1 MLGRGEGMFILE
13 DRKLIETKFHNEQ
26 EIEDLVIANSEH
38 FFGPSSVLIPKA
50 KIRTKDGFGT
60 IPDGFAVDIASRV
73 WYVVEVELG
82 HHSVWTHIAPQVTK
96 QLLAVSR
103 PETRQLLTEL
113 LVQMVTDDGA
123 VKEKFEDEGIKE
135 IDIRKVLG
143 DIFEKPPIIGMPIDA
158 VSNDLREWAETL
170 KNDVR
175 LWIVKKYA
183 QFGAPEIIAYDIPEE
198 YRPVLDT
205 TDRNDQPK
213 SGIRT
218 YDVSLADLVNAG
230 LLGEGIELTLSYK
243 PRGGK
248 RKTYKGVITSDGSI
262 TVLGQN
268 YSSLSYAALACIQ
281 DAGSERT
288 TVNGWTSW
296 RTQSG
301 RILSDI
307 RSEYLENKERE
318 AEQLDEEDG

>member
-1 MLGRGEGMFILE
+1 MIILE
-13 DRKLIETKFHNEQ
+13 DRKLIENKFRNEQ

-38 FFGPSSVLIPKA
+38 FFGPASVLIPKA
-50 KIRTKDGFGT
+50 KIKTKDGFGT
-60 IPDGFAVDIASRV
+60 VPDGFAVDLASRV
-73 WYVVEVELG
+73 WYVVEAELG
-82 HHSVWTHIAPQVTK
+82 YHNVWTHIAPQVTK

-113 LVQMVTDDGA
+113 LVQMVTEDA
-123 VKEKFEDEGIKE
+123 TVKEKFEDERIKE
-135 IDIRKVLG
+135 IDIRKVLAE
-143 DIFEKPPIIGMPIDA
+143 IFDKPPIIGMPIDK
-158 VSNDLREWAETL
+158 VSDDLREWAETL

-183 QFGAPEIIAYDIPEE
+183 QFGAPNIIAYDIPEE

-205 TDRNDQPK
+205 TGRNDQPK

-218 YDVSLADLVNAG
+218 YDVSLSDLLDAG
-230 LLGEGIELTLSYK
+230 FLSEGDELTLAYK

-248 RKTYKGVITSDGSI
+248 RRTYTGILSDDGSLN
-262 TVLGQN
+262 VLNQS

-281 DAGSERT
+281 DAGSDRT

-296 RTQSG
+296 KTKNGNFLAQ
-301 RILSDI
+301 I
-307 RSEYLENKERE
+307 RSEYLDQKEEE
-318 AEQLDEEDG
+318 AEQSLRGDA

>member
-1 MLGRGEGMFILE
+1 MIILE
-13 DRKLIETKFHNEQ
+13 DRKLIEAKFRNEQ
-26 EIEDLVIANSEH
+26 EIEDLVLANSEH

-50 KIRTKDGFGT
+50 KIKTHDGFGT
-60 IPDGFAVDIASRV
+60 IPDGFAVDLASCV
-73 WYVVEVELG
+73 WYVVEAELA

-113 LVQMVTDDGA
+113 LVQMVTDDPT

-143 DIFEKPPIIGMPIDA
+143 DILEGSPIIGMPIDS
-158 VSNDLREWAETL
+158 VSKDLREWAETL

-175 LWIVKKYA
+175 LWIVKKYS
-183 QFGAPEIIAYDIPEE
+183 QFGAPDVVAYDIPEE

-213 SGIRT
+213 SGIQT
-218 YDVSLADLVNAG
+218 YDVSLTDLVNAG
-230 LLGEGIELTLSYK
+230 LLSEGDVVFLSYK

-248 RKTYKGVITSDGSI
+248 RKTYKGGISADGSI
-262 TVLGQN
+262 TVMDQN

-281 DAGSERT
+281 DSGSSRT

-296 RTQSG
+296 KTQG
-301 RILSDI
+301 GAFLSEI
-307 RSEYLENKERE
+307 RAKYLADKESE
-318 AEQLDEEDG
+318 AEQSGGEVRS

>member
-1 MLGRGEGMFILE
+1 MIILD
-13 DRKLIETKFHNEQ
+13 DRKLIETKFQNEQ
-26 EIEDLVIANSEH
+26 EIENLVIANSEH
-38 FFGPSSVLIPKA
+38 FFGPSSVFIPKA
-50 KIRTKDGFGT
+50 KIKTTDGSGT
-60 IPDGFAVDIASRV
+60 IPDGFAVDIASRI
-73 WYVVEVELG
+73 WYVVEAELA

-103 PETRQLLTEL
+103 TETRQLLTEIM
-113 LVQMVTDDGA
+113 VQMVTSDESI
-123 VKEKFEDEGIKE
+123 KEKFEDEGIKE

-143 DIFEKPPIIGMPIDA
+143 DIFEKAPIIGMPIDA

-175 LWIVKKYA
+175 LWIVKKYS
-183 QFGAPEIIAYDIPEE
+183 QFGAPANIAYEIPEE

-205 TDRNDQPK
+205 TERDDQPK

-218 YDVSLADLVNAG
+218 YDVSLADLVNSG
-230 LLGEGIELTLSYK
+230 MLSEDTELILNYK
-243 PRGGK
+243 PRGGNQ
-248 RKTYKGVITSDGSI
+248 RTYKGALSSDGSI

-281 DAGSERT
+281 DAGSDRT

-296 RTQSG
+296 KTQDG
-301 RILSDI
+301 RLLAQL
-307 RSEYLENKERE
+307 RSEYLAKKEKE
-318 AEQLDEEDG
+318 AEQSDG

>member
-1 MLGRGEGMFILE
+1 MIILE
-13 DRKLIETKFHNEQ
+13 DRKLIETKFRNEQ
-26 EIEDLVIANSEH
+26 EIEDLVIINSEH
-38 FFGPSSVLIPKA
+38 FFGPSSIFIPKA
-50 KIRTKDGFGT
+50 RIKTKDGFGT

-73 WYVVEVELG
+73 WYVVEAELG

-103 PETRQLLTEL
+103 PETRQLLTEM
-113 LVQMVTDDGA
+113 LVQMITEDES

-143 DIFEKPPIIGMPIDA
+143 EIFEKSPIIGMPIDS

-175 LWIVKKYA
+175 LWIVKKYS
-183 QFGAPEIIAYDIPEE
+183 QFGAPEVTAYDIPEE

-205 TDRNDQPK
+205 TDRNDQTK

-218 YDVSLADLVNAG
+218 YEISLADLVNAG
-230 LLGEGIELTLSYK
+230 HLKKGSELTLNYK

-248 RKTYKGVITSDGSI
+248 RKTYTGILESDGSI

-281 DAGSERT
+281 DAGSNRT

-296 RTQSG
+296 KTRDG
-301 RILSDI
+301 KLLSNI
-307 RSEYLENKERE
+307 RSQYLEEKEKE
-318 AEQLDEEDG
+318 AEQLEEDG

>member
-1 MLGRGEGMFILE
+1 MIILD
-13 DRKLIETKFHNEQ
+13 DRKLIETKFLNEQ

-50 KIRTKDGFGT
+50 KIKTTDGFGT
-60 IPDGFAVDIASRV
+60 IPDGFAIDLASRI
-73 WYVVEVELG
+73 WYVVEAELG

-103 PETRQLLTEL
+103 TETRQLLTEI
-113 LVQMVTDDGA
+113 LVQMVTSDKS

-135 IDIRKVLG
+135 INIRKVLG
-143 DIFEKPPIIGMPIDA
+143 DIFEKAPIIGMPIDI

-175 LWIVKKYA
+175 LWMVKKYA
-183 QFGAPEIIAYDIPEE
+183 QFGAPDIIAYEIPEE

-205 TDRNDQPK
+205 TERNGQQK

-218 YDVSLADLVNAG
+218 YDVALADIVNAG
-230 LLGEGIELTLSYK
+230 MLSEGAELTLSYK

-248 RKTYKGVITSDGSI
+248 QEIYKGVLSSDGSI

-268 YSSLSYAALACIQ
+268 YSSLSYAAFACIQ
-281 DAGSERT
+281 DAGSDRT

-296 RTQSG
+296 KTRDG
-301 RILSDI
+301 KLLSQL
-307 RSEYLENKERE
+307 RSEYMKKKEKE
-318 AEQLDEEDG
+318 AEQSYAGDACQRA